1 MTYHRALA
9 AVFVGA
15 FAIGPFA
22 VLSVPTAAADC
33 VNAGG
38 STVCAQGT
46 VTGGGPT
53 PPTAGPY
60 VPYPCDY
67 DYLCDAG
74 LSIELGPPDR
84 PDHPWRPGGGGG
96 GHRPGGGGRN

>member
-1 MTYHRALA
+1 MRIVQRMVIVGCFA
-9 AVFVGA
+9 A
-15 FAIGPFA
+15 
-22 VLSVPTAAADC
+22 SVPLAVAPQAAADC
-33 VNAGG
+33 VPAGN
-38 STVCAQGT
+38 TTICAQGT
-46 VTGGGPT
+46 VSGGGPT
-53 PPTAGPY
+53 PPSAGPY

-96 GHRPGGGGRN
+96 GRGPRN